1 MGILLATPC
10 AGRCLLT
17 VGSLYMQRHRDSSGM
32 VGNMTTRP
40 QGDMRSRLVAAFIA
54 CVTAMQLASA
64 ATVWPSGSIVML
76 KGGSTL
82 VVRD

>member
-1 MGILLATPC
+1 
-10 AGRCLLT
+10 
-17 VGSLYMQRHRDSSGM
+17 M